1 MVLIGGANGG
11 STFKDVLYYN
21 IDQKLYE
28 TPLNIL
34 PVEMGEV
41 KAVIFFQL
49 DSYGCKLVILMR
61 YPANRLYIC
70 DGNYKWKWFDTKGI
84 FDDQWTKF
92 AVVGANELL
101 PCGID

>member
-1 MVLIGGANGG
+1 MVLIGGAD
-11 STFKDVLYYN
+11 SFRSFTDIIYYN

-34 PVEMGEV
+34 PVGIGEI
-41 KAVIFFQL
+41 KAVISFQL
-49 DSYGCKLVILMR
+49 DSFGCKLVILCR
-61 YPANRLYIC
+61 YPKNQLYIC

-84 FDDQWTKF
+84 VDDQWNKF